1 MPDSEEKLTV
11 SKPWHFWPVSIFAL
25 LWSAMGALD
34 YVMTQTKNASYMSH
48 FTAEQL
54 AFFYGFPAWLVAA
67 WAIAVW
73 GAVAGALLL
82 LMRNRLAIWVFLIS
96 LISMVITTIHNYGF
110 ANGMEVVG
118 DPFSLGFT
126 AVIFLLALGF
136 FLYSR
141 LMQKRGVL
149 R

>member
-1 MPDSEEKLTV
+1 
-11 SKPWHFWPVSIFAL
+11 
-25 LWSAMGALD
+25 MGALD
-34 YVMTQTKNASYMSH
+34 YVMTQTKNASYLSN
-48 FTAEQL
+48 FTEEQL
-54 AFFYGFPAWLVAA
+54 AFFYSFPTWVVAA

-82 LMRNRLAIWVFLIS
+82 LMRKRLATWVFLVS
-96 LISMVITTIHNYGF
+96 LISMVITTTHNYGF

-141 LMQKRGVL
+141 LMQKRGIL
-149 R
+149 S